1 MLNKIPTSKNFR
13 KILKSILEDAQK
25 KGEEFID
32 IKSGDLHRKVG
43 GYPKHNHRM
52 PLCCTVMKNE
62 MKPEDEI
69 LKTPPSGYGANLI
82 IRFRL
87 PR

>member
-1 MLNKIPTSKNFR
+1 
-13 KILKSILEDAQK
+13 
-25 KGEEFID
+25 
-32 IKSGDLHRKVG
+32 
-43 GYPKHNHRM
+43 
-52 PLCCTVMKNE
+52 MKNE